1 MAKVRY
7 QGTLIDEEDLKRLY
21 PGARPDGGGGA
32 GSMGSWK
39 GIYSKMG
46 DLPSNQPSMM
56 DQYRMAAFGNL
67 NTGVSP
73 FSPLA
78 GPKGTTYDTR
88 GWTLAGG
95 ANRGNAAQGIADE
108 NKRYADLWRSGADN
122 PNAKEGWFNQD
133 NMSAFASGAKGLG
146 SLASGWAALKN
157 LKLSRQ
163 AMENQQNQWQ
173 TNFDA
178 QALATNNA
186 IANQNAWKK
195 AQGRTDYGAYVGGK
209 PAGSNYV
216 G

>member
-7 QGTLIDEEDLKRLY
+7 QGNLMEEEDFLRLY

-32 GSMGSWK
+32 SSMGSWK
-39 GIYSKMG
+39 NLHSKMG
-46 DLPSNQPSMM
+46 DLATTQPSMM
-56 DQYRMAAFGNL
+56 DQYRMAAGIGKYDDIHSSSYRL
-67 NTGVSP
+67 P
-73 FSPLA
+73 FTPPA
-78 GPKGTTYDTR
+78 GPQGTTYDAR

-146 SLASGWAALKN
+146 SLAAGWAAMKN

-163 AMENQQNQWQ
+163 AMEQQQNQWQ
-173 TNFDA
+173 ANYDNQVT
-178 QALATNNA
+178 ATNNQ
-186 IANQNAWKK
+186 INNVNAWKK
-195 AQGRTDYGAYVGGK
+195 AQGRTDFERNIG
-209 PAGSNYV
+209 
-216 G
+216 